1 MPPPY
6 PPPPP
11 PPVMLVVEPLL
22 FNGVSAN
29 RGCGVSGAGATG
41 EKVGNG
47 RGLEESRKPR
57 RDRPRIDD
65 SLRIVFVL
73 FSV

>member
-1 MPPPY
+1 MF
-6 PPPPP
+6 
-11 PPVMLVVEPLL
+11 VVEPL
-22 FNGVSAN
+22 FNGASMG

-57 RDRPRIDD
+57 MDGPRIDD
-65 SLRIVFVL
+65 SLRMVFVL